1 MSLLKI
7 SSNGSNGLEHCA
19 VLKEA
24 FGINKYDT
32 DFQNIIDASEPTV
45 MGTLANIGVSWG
57 VSSLAGKVKF
67 MIDTCKITQ
76 DGSETA
82 ISLIHKS
89 CYLENAF
96 VKNMNEDKA
105 VLVDGTSKF
114 QYLAF
119 GFSDYKMATGSQV
132 AIGLS
137 CKFT

>member
-76 DGSETA
+76 DGTETA

-89 CYLENAF
+89 CYLESVFA
-96 VKNMNEDKA
+96 KNMNDEKSI
-105 VLVDGTSKF
+105 LVDQKSQF
-114 QYLAF
+114 QYRAF
-119 GFSDYKMATGSQV
+119 GFSDYNIASGSQV
-132 AIGLS
+132 HIRLS
-137 CKFT
+137 CQLA